1 MAQFYKRG
9 KGWTARMQWT
19 DDKGKRHTKSK
30 SAFRTKA
37 LAQRWASENQVQ
49 LNNGIAI
56 DHDVALCDYF
66 HRWITTYKKDKVAT
80 ITYKRYLYTEKALQD
95 FFGNQ
100 KLKTIKRSNYQE
112 FINQYGATH
121 APETVHKVNAIIR
134 SCIKSAILD
143 DLCHKDFTQRVELT
157 ANHNKEQNV
166 DYLNLTEIQKLV
178 VATKQGLQPGFTSRY
193 MILTAIYT
201 GMRLSEI
208 QALTWKDIDFLH
220 ATISINK
227 SWDMFTRN
235 FKPTKNKSSKR
246 IIKVNRELLDI
257 LRQLRQHTQSNMVF
271 LNQYG
276 TIPTSNAVN
285 KTLRSLL
292 SNLSIHRRGFHF
304 HSLRHSHV
312 ALLLANGI
320 DIYAISKRLGHSSTA
335 TTSKIYAYLI
345 DEYKDE
351 TDKQITK
358 ALSSL

>member
-9 KGWTARMQWT
+9 RGWTARIQWT

-30 SAFRTKA
+30 SAFRTKL
-37 LAQRWASENQVQ
+37 LAQKWASENQVQ
-49 LNNGIAI
+49 LDNGVAI
-56 DHDVALCDYF
+56 DRDVALCDYY
-66 HRWITTYKKDKVAT
+66 HQWMTIYKKDKVAVV
-80 ITYKRYLYTEKALQD
+80 TYNRYLYTEQALKK
-95 FFGNQ
+95 FFSDQ
-100 KLKTIKRSNYQE
+100 KLKSIKRSDYQE
-112 FINQYGATH
+112 FINDYGSTH

-134 SCIKSAILD
+134 SCVKSAILD
-143 DLCHKDFTQRVELT
+143 DLCRKDFTQRVELT
-157 ANHNKEQNV
+157 ANHDKEQSV
-166 DYLNLTEIQKLV
+166 DYLNLTEIRKLV
-178 VATKQGLQPGFTSRY
+178 KAVKQHLQPGFTSRY

-208 QALTWKDIDFLH
+208 QALTWKDINFIRQ
-220 ATISINK
+220 TIMINK
-227 SWDMFTRN
+227 SWNASTSD
-235 FKPTKNKSSKR
+235 FKPTKNESSKR
-246 IIKVNRELLDI
+246 TIKVNRELLDI
-257 LRQLRQHTQSNMVF
+257 LWQLKQRTQSNMVF

-292 SNLSIHRRGFHF
+292 NSLDIHRKGFHF

-335 TTSKIYAYLI
+335 TTSKVYAYLI

-358 ALSSL
+358 ALSDL